1 MKEHNYLIGYGS
13 LMEEESR
20 TRTTPN
26 AKVAFPISVSGLMRG
41 WFARTD
47 VAGLTTTFLGCVR
60 REEPGCNYRMN
71 AVIYRTTKE
80 ELAATD
86 KRELNYK
93 REQVPVE
100 AINDYVSVLPKNA
113 KVWVYL
119 NKFTT
124 EEPMEK
130 AFPTKEFPIV
140 QSYVD
145 ICINGCLEMEARY
158 PEAKKKQFAKDFL
171 TTTYHWSSFWV
182 NDRVY
187 PRRPFIFRPNA
198 YDIDALIKEYLP
210 EYFDK
215 IHFE

>member
-1 MKEHNYLIGYGS
+1 
-13 LMEEESR
+13 
-20 TRTTPN
+20 
-26 AKVAFPISVSGLMRG
+26 
-41 WFARTD
+41 
-47 VAGLTTTFLGCVR
+47 
-60 REEPGCNYRMN
+60 MN

-210 EYFDK
+210 AIVRGDSSSHSTEIGDCLAQGFNFWHVGVNSKRGNKSLQQEFIGITGFLNSSQEKDLA
-215 IHFE
+215 